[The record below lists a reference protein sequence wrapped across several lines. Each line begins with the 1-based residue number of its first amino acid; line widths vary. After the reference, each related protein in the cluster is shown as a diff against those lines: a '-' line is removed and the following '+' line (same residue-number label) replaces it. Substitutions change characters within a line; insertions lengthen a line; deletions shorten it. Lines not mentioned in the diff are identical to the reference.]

1 MSKELV
7 AKLRSGFITDAC
19 GIPLRGSTEKI
30 MDEAADLVESQA
42 KELDK
47 AETVISFSLAAI
59 DSLKKELAEA
69 QARVVE
75 LVTVLKECADRF
87 KEDGHL
93 GTSDWLKKVI
103 ATTDTAAIDLR
114 AKYYEECAV
123 ILRKLIKEYQDDL
136 TDPLLTALA
145 EGRIYTLQ
153 QAETLIRAAIGEK
166 P

>member
-69 QARVVE
+69 QARE
-75 LVTVLKECADRF
+75 LTDEEIDLLWLSLSIDGGNGKDFARSVIAADRA
-87 KEDGHL
+87 EYD
-93 GTSDWLKKVI
+93 KV
-103 ATTDTAAIDLR
+103 
-114 AKYYEECAV
+114 K
-123 ILRKLIKEYQDDL
+123 QS
-136 TDPLLTALA
+136 
-145 EGRIYTLQ
+145 
-153 QAETLIRAAIGEK
+153 
-166 P
+166 